1 MALIKFIGENAF
13 IFLISHEPSQFK
25 KVAMYTI
32 VFLFCLSSVKV
43 LAQVTTTVGPLTTS
57 PVVPENCTWSKVKHV
72 QYLYSLSHEDLHR
85 IPLEPVTAPHNSL
98 WITLA

>member
-13 IFLISHEPSQFK
+13 IFLISHEPSQFT
-25 KVAMYTI
+25 KVAMYTSGFLI
-32 VFLFCLSSVKV
+32 VFFFCLSSVKV

-72 QYLYSLSHEDLHR
+72 Q
-85 IPLEPVTAPHNSL
+85 
-98 WITLA
+98 